1 LNTFELLVN
10 WTVNHATY
18 HWNRS
23 LSYMRE
29 NTSRLGYPNMSAWLI
44 ALGHDTKAPV
54 HSRYHRIHWIFNVHD
69 APCSCIKY
77 INVQMYELPQRYCTF
92 KITINTSYIANRRGD
107 INSIWNSVNR
117 SHHFIYEYL
126 SIFSRSS
133 YIAYLFCRKDTMQ
146 RLINYDEDFVC
157 WIIFGSETSDAS
169 AMWTAKSRLA
179 R

>member
-23 LSYMRE
+23 LSYILRE

-54 HSRYHRIHWIFNVHD
+54 HSRYHRIHWIFNTRYAMLLYKVHKRTN
-69 APCSCIKY
+69 CHR
-77 INVQMYELPQRYCTF
+77 ERYCTF
-92 KITINTSYIANRRGD
+92 KITINTSYVANRRGD
-107 INSIWNSVNR
+107 INSTRNSVNR
-117 SHHFIYEYL
+117 SHYFIYKYL

-133 YIAYLFCRKDTMQ
+133 YIVYLFCRKDTMQ
-146 RLINYDEDFVC
+146 RLINDEDFVC
-157 WIIFGSETSDAS
+157 WIIFGRETSDAS
-169 AMWTAKSRLA
+169 AVWTVKSRLA